1 MKSDHSHLKIQVYA
15 AGEDKRVGL
24 FSGLRQA
31 AGVFWRYRWQLA
43 VQFGRTVRG
52 RFARS
57 YLGVFWALVLPIVPV
72 SAYLFLRLLFAPT
85 PTDGMHSAIYVGL
98 GVSLWFLMSGAVMA
112 PMQAISKQSGT
123 LSRSHFPVTV
133 AIAGELLETLFDTVI
148 RLLFLLPF
156 LFWLGQPSLEG
167 IVLGAM
173 AAVLMFMFATGL
185 GCFLMLL
192 SLVVPDTR
200 TIVEVLMR
208 YLIFLSLAI
217 FPLPAN
223 VWGDALSRYNPL
235 AVMIDNTRSL
245 VVDGVVTMPTEFLVT
260 SVFAVLLFFA
270 GIYFLHVSER
280 HVRGLL

>member
-1 MKSDHSHLKIQVYA
+1 MNSDQSHLKIQVFS
-15 AGEDKRVGL
+15 AGVDKRVGL
-24 FSGLRQA
+24 FGGLSQA

-43 VQFGRTVRG
+43 VQFARTVRG
-52 RFARS
+52 RFSRS

-112 PMQAISKQSGT
+112 PMQAITRQAGT

-133 AIAGELLETLFDTVI
+133 AIAGELLETIFDTVI
-148 RLLFLLPF
+148 RLVFLLPF
-156 LFWLGQPSLEG
+156 LFWLGQPSIEG
-167 IVLGAM
+167 VVLGLL
-173 AAVLMFMFATGL
+173 AVLVLFMFATGL
-185 GCFLMLL
+185 GCFLLLL

-223 VWGDALSRYNPL
+223 LWGEALSRFNPL
-235 AVMIDNTRSL
+235 AVLIDNTRSL
-245 VVDGVVTMPTEFLVT
+245 VVDASLSMPTEFAVT
-260 SVFAVLLFFA
+260 GVFGVVLFCT
-270 GIYFLHVSER
+270 GIYFVHVSER